1 MLRSTQ
7 AKDPF
12 KDTKMKKN
20 SLPPSR
26 SSVSSMGNEY
36 ESTEYMSENYRE
48 NSINEH
54 FFKDTNG
61 KKQTSSSHQ
70 ENMVDWKGSFELVPS
85 HLCS

>member
-12 KDTKMKKN
+12 KDTKMNKN

-26 SSVSSMGNEY
+26 SLVCSMGNEY
-36 ESTEYMSENYRE
+36 KSTEYMSENHRE
-48 NSINEH
+48 NSINEL
-54 FFKDTNG
+54 FFLKDTNG

-70 ENMVDWKGSFELVPS
+70 ENMVDWKGL
-85 HLCS
+85 L